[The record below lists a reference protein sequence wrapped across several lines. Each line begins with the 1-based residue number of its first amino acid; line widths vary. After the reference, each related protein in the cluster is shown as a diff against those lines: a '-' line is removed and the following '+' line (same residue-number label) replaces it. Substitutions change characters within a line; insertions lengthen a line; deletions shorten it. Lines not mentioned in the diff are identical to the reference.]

1 MKTKILTVI
10 AILLAIPTYGISLLV
25 WLFAKYQ
32 YDKFTATRVLINAT
46 VISYNN
52 NGKNEVRYGVNNAA
66 LPIVFDYFG
75 GKIITDMGDSVSG
88 VLPNPSNGDLMV
100 VTMSQI
106 PNNKLLIKATKAKA
120 IFKY

>member
-25 WLFAKYQ
+25 WLFAKYK
-32 YDKFTATRVLINAT
+32 YDKFSATRVLINAA

-52 NGKNEVRYGVNNAA
+52 NGVNEVRYGINNAA

-75 GKIITDMGDSVSG
+75 GKII
-88 VLPNPSNGDLMV
+88 SNIG
-100 VTMSQI
+100 
-106 PNNKLLIKATKAKA
+106 N
-120 IFKY
+120 

>member
-25 WLFAKYQ
+25 WLFAKYK
-32 YDKFTATRVLINAT
+32 YDKFSATRVLINAA

-52 NGKNEVRYGVNNAA
+52 NGVNEVRYGINNAA

-75 GKIITDMGDSVSG
+75 GKIISDMGDSVSG

-106 PNNKLLIKATKAKA
+106 SENRLLIKATKAEV
-120 IFKY
+120 